1 MVMGSMVIS
10 SRFKKIV
17 LFLVR
22 IHLVFFIYEHAL
34 YAKNWLILPSFTSS
48 EIYTDNY
55 LLSNQKKGA
64 FISEFSPGLSITNKT
79 NRLSLIHI

>member
-1 MVMGSMVIS
+1 MGSMVIS

-22 IHLVFFIYEHAL
+22 IHLVFFISEQAL

-55 LLSNQKKGA
+55 LLSNQKKA
-64 FISEFSPGLSITNKT
+64 
-79 NRLSLIHI
+79 LSLVSSVQVYQLQIRLIGLMLI